1 MVHGM
6 AGAADKKLPLNEVMM
21 AMDVVDTLRHR
32 DKIVERE
39 LSQGD
44 RDKQLYAR
52 LREIYAN
59 QGIDVPDHV
68 LREGVAALKEDRFL
82 YTPPP
87 AGFNV
92 TMARLYVRRV
102 AIAKWVGALTLALV
116 VAFVGW
122 RMLVVAPRE
131 QAAQALQVEL
141 SEGLPRAFETTLAG
155 IAQESSDATAV
166 EQAERLANDGM
177 AAAARGDA
185 ETARA
190 KLAEL
195 KALHDQLLL
204 SYEIRIVSRP
214 GTPSGVERIPDVN
227 RATRNLYVVVEAIG
241 ADGKP
246 LSLPVRNE
254 ENGKTEVVSLWA
266 VRVPKATFDAVR
278 RDKQN
283 DGIIQNAT
291 IGVKER
297 GTLQPDW
304 VMKVDNGAITTWN

>member
-1 MVHGM
+1 MT
-6 AGAADKKLPLNEVMM
+6 GAADKKLPLNEVMM

-32 DKIVERE
+32 DRIIERE

-44 RDKQLYAR
+44 RDAQLYAR
-52 LREIYAN
+52 LREIYTS
-59 QGIDVPDHV
+59 QGIDVPEHV

-92 TMARLYVRRV
+92 TMATLYVHR
-102 AIAKWVGALTLALV
+102 LTLAKWTGALALV
-116 VAFVGW
+116 LIVAFAGW
-122 RMLVVAPRE
+122 RVLIVAPRQ
-131 QAAQALQVEL
+131 QAAETLRVDL
-141 SEGLPRAFETTLAG
+141 SEGLPLAFDSTLASIG
-155 IAQESSDATAV
+155 QEASDTAAI
-166 EQAERLANDGM
+166 EQANRLVNDGK

-185 ETARA
+185 DTARS

-195 KALHDQLLL
+195 KALRDQLLL

-241 ADGKP
+241 VDGKR
-246 LSLPVRNE
+246 LSLPVQNE
-254 ENGKTEVVSLWA
+254 EDGKTEVVPLWA
-266 VRVPKATFDAVR
+266 VRVPKATFDAVK
-278 RDKQN
+278 RDKQD

-297 GTLQPDW
+297 GTLQPNW
-304 VMKVDNGAITTWN
+304 VMKVDNGAITTWK